1 MSSDDTSIKGSNDK
15 SRVEIAYKGILE
27 HIKDNNLQAGDRL
40 PSEAKIAEQFKISRP
55 VVRQSLVRL
64 QEAGVIQ
71 IRWGS
76 GSYVCDP
83 ADWRVK
89 AVLNSGQI
97 DSVEGIRHT
106 FEIRMAIESEGAAF
120 AAKRATEA
128 DIAAIKAAHLRYVD
142 AKSRK
147 QGDSG
152 DADLDFHFLIAK
164 AARNP
169 FFTKMMLDVRESV
182 RFCAR
187 IGLLLAQSNPEERWR
202 RICQEH
208 EDILNAIVDGDP
220 ARAREAMRRH
230 VSNAYS
236 RVFQGLTPE
245 GEEDGKLEPAS
256 SNMQTAAE

>member
-1 MSSDDTSIKGSNDK
+1 MSSDKPSATGFNGA
-15 SRVEIAYKGILE
+15 SRVETVYKGILE
-27 HIKDNNLQAGDRL
+27 LIKDNDLQAGDRL
-40 PSEAKIAEQFKISRP
+40 PSEAKIAEQFAISRP

-76 GSYVCDP
+76 GSYVCDS

-89 AVLNSGQI
+89 AVLNSGPI

-120 AAKRATEA
+120 AAQRATAA
-128 DIAAIKAAHLRYVD
+128 DRAAIKAAHERYVD
-142 AKSRK
+142 AKAGK
-147 QGDSG
+147 QQDSG
-152 DADLDFHFLIAK
+152 EADLNFHFLIAK

-187 IGLLLAQSNPEERWR
+187 IGMLLAHSNPDERLR

-220 ARAREAMRRH
+220 DRAREVMRRH

-245 GEEDGKLEPAS
+245 AAMGVEPEKANS
-256 SNMQTAAE
+256 DIQTAAE